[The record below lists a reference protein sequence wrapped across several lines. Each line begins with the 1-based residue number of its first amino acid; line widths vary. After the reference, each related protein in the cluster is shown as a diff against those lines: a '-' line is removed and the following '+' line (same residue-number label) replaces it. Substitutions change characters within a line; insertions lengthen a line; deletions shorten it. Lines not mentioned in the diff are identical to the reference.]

1 MQALE
6 LMKSHIVKIIPDATL
21 GEAVDLM
28 DLYQVSGL
36 PVVDEAGVLVGMLTE
51 HDVIRALLPEGRLE
65 AVERREGDTEA
76 LVTRLHRIQELRVGD
91 YMTAPAIS
99 VTETTDL
106 LDAAALMLSRR
117 LKRLPVTGEG
127 GQVVGVL
134 SRIDVCQAIL
144 EGNL

>member
-1 MQALE
+1 M
-6 LMKSHIVKIIPDATL
+6 

-28 DLYQVSGL
+28 DLYRVSGL

-51 HDVIRALLPEGRLE
+51 YDVIRALLPEGRLE
-65 AVERREGDTEA
+65 AAERREGDTEA
-76 LVTRLHRIQELRVGD
+76 LVTRLHRNQEQRVGD
-91 YMTAPAIS
+91 YMTAPAVS

-117 LKRLPVTGEG
+117 VKRLPVTGEG

>member
-1 MQALE
+1 
-6 LMKSHIVKIIPDATL
+6 
-21 GEAVDLM
+21 M

-36 PVVDEAGVLVGMLTE
+36 PVVDETGVLVGMLTE

-76 LVTRLHRIQELRVGD
+76 LVTRLHRNQELRVGD